1 MYELD
6 FTDVT
11 ADDRLLP
18 ATSNGARYMELAWIE
33 DFLALSSTLNFTKAA
48 SMRNVTQPTFSRRIR
63 NLELWMGATL
73 VDRSTFPITLTE
85 EGRGFRQVAEGVAQS
100 LYRERDLARGISR
113 PKRAFL
119 SLSMNQTIASNF
131 FLTWLETLEG
141 ALGSLRTNVIGA
153 STHDCVQ
160 ALAAESCDLML
171 CYSSVAGPL
180 LLDGAQYPS
189 VQVAE
194 EYLLPVVAPDA
205 CGQPLHDL
213 DAPGAKS
220 IPYLGFS
227 NYAYLARL
235 VTHILEAAPK
245 PPPLDLCFESALAAG
260 LKAMAVAGRGVA
272 WLPYHAVKPELAA
285 GQIVVAGSERWT
297 MPLQIRAYRTAS
309 RKNPLVESLWSHL
322 ASTAPLSCSPPIKAA
337 ETAPRSQT
345 PQTRPVHPGETQM
358 PTRKV
363 RGLTRR

>member
-1 MYELD
+1 
-6 FTDVT
+6 
-11 ADDRLLP
+11 
-18 ATSNGARYMELAWIE
+18 MELAWIE

-48 SMRNVTQPTFSRRIR
+48 SMRNLTQPTFSRRIR

-73 VDRSTFPITLTE
+73 VDRSTFPITLTD
-85 EGRGFRQVAEGVAQS
+85 EGRGFRQVAQDVAQS
-100 LYRERDLARGISR
+100 LYRERDLARGVNR

-119 SLSMNQTIASNF
+119 SLSMNQTIASDF
-131 FLTWLETLEG
+131 FLTWLDTLEV

-153 STHDCVQ
+153 SMHDCVQ

-171 CYSSVAGPL
+171 CYSSAAGPL

-205 CGQPLHDL
+205 GGRPLHDL
-213 DAPGAKS
+213 DAEGARS

-227 NYAYLARL
+227 SYAYLGRL
-235 VTHILEAAPK
+235 VTHILDAAPK

-272 WLPYHAVKPELAA
+272 WLPHHAVKPELAA
-285 GQIVVAGSERWT
+285 GQLVVAGAECWT

-309 RKNPLVESLWSHL
+309 VKNRLVESLWSHL
-322 ASTAPLSCSPPIKAA
+322 TNTAPLTCSPPMKTTESASRA
-337 ETAPRSQT
+337 LTPRA
-345 PQTRPVHPGETQM
+345 RPVHPGETQM
-358 PTRKV
+358 PTRKM
-363 RGLTRR
+363 RGSARRS

>member
-1 MYELD
+1 
-6 FTDVT
+6 
-11 ADDRLLP
+11 
-18 ATSNGARYMELAWIE
+18 MELAWIE

-48 SMRNVTQPTFSRRIR
+48 SMRNLTQPTFSRRIR

-85 EGRGFRQVAEGVAQS
+85 EGRGFRKVAEDVAQA
-100 LYRERDLARGISR
+100 LYRERDLVRGISR

-119 SLSMNQTIASNF
+119 SLSMNQTIASSF
-131 FLTWLETLEG
+131 FQIWLDTLEA
-141 ALGSLRTNVIGA
+141 ALGPLRTNVIGA
-153 STHDCVQ
+153 SMHDCVQ

-171 CYSSVAGPL
+171 CYSSAAGPL

-189 VQVAE
+189 IQVAE

-205 CGQPLHDL
+205 YGRPLHDL
-213 DAPGAKS
+213 DAPGARP

-227 NYAYLARL
+227 SYAYLAQL
-235 VTHILEAAPK
+235 VSHILEAAPE

-285 GQIVVAGSERWT
+285 GQLVVAGTERWT
-297 MPLQIRAYRTAS
+297 LPLQIRAYRTAS
-309 RKNPLVESLWSHL
+309 LNNRQVDALWSHL
-322 ASTAPLSCSPPIKAA
+322 ISTTPLTCSPPVKAA
-337 ETAPRSQT
+337 ETALRSQT
-345 PQTRPVHPGETQM
+345 PQARPVHPNETQM
-358 PTRKV
+358 PTRKR
-363 RGLTRR
+363 RGSMRRS